1 MKREL
6 PKLIRIWPARWFDAF
21 TERAAI
27 MEFDAG
33 MTREEAN
40 KKAEACVREEFA
52 KS

>member
-1 MKREL
+1 VKTL
-6 PKLIRIWPARWFDAF
+6 PNLIRIWPARWFDAF